1 MNICIIIGLETQG
14 EKGPWSEVFSWD
26 LHLEMN
32 KAVH

>member
-14 EKGPWSEVFSWD
+14 EKGPWSEVF